1 MQYFNEEFNDFFKG
15 LAPNN
20 NKEWF
25 HANKKMYERAVKKPF
40 DNFLLDLIANV
51 KREYAP
57 TLDLAPKNAKF
68 RINRDIRF
76 SKDKTPYKMF
86 VSAVI
91 APQGRKSREAVGLYL
106 QLGVGELSFGGGS
119 YAPSKEGLSA
129 IRNKI
134 AANPH
139 QFEQLL
145 QEQAFTTFYP
155 TGILGDKNKR
165 LPKHLKQAAEKQP
178 LIANK
183 QFYFVANYEDE
194 ALISS
199 PNFMDFVL
207 QHYQAAIPMNKFL
220 HTTVS

>member
-25 HANKKMYERAVKKPF
+25 HANKKMYERAVKQPF
-40 DNFLLDLIANV
+40 DKFLLDLIANV
-51 KREYAP
+51 KQAYAP
-57 TLDLAPKNAKF
+57 TLDLAPKQAKF

-91 APQGRKSREAVGLYL
+91 TPQGRKSREAVGLYL

-119 YAPSKEGLSA
+119 YAPSKEALDI

-134 AANPH
+134 ATHP
-139 QFEQLL
+139 QEFEQLL
-145 QEQAFTTFYP
+145 QQKAFTTFYP
-155 TGILGDKNKR
+155 TGVLGEKNKR
-165 LPKHLKQAAEKQP
+165 LPKKLKEATKKQP

-183 QFYFVANYEDE
+183 QFYFMANYEDE
-194 ALISS
+194 ALITS

-207 QHYQAAIPMNKFL
+207 QHYQAAIPMNNFL
-220 HTTVS
+220 DTTTS